1 MKASVGYAI
10 ALSMMASLSAPVL
23 ANAADQLGVQFAW
36 AGTRACS
43 KTPPAFKIANI
54 PQGTKSLSF
63 RLVDLNLTSFNH
75 GGGEVTYKGSG
86 NIPAGSFSGGY
97 QGPCP
102 PTGQVHTYEW
112 TIDAL
117 DSNKSSLA
125 EGKATGA
132 FPLK

>member
-1 MKASVGYAI
+1 MRASVGYAI
-10 ALSMMASLSAPVL
+10 VLSIVSSLSAPVL
-23 ANAADQLGVQFAW
+23 AKAADQLGVQFTW
-36 AGTRACS
+36 AGTSACS
-43 KTPPAFKIANI
+43 KTPPAFKVTNI

-63 RLVDLNLTSFNH
+63 RMVDLNLTSFNH
-75 GGGEVTYKGSG
+75 GGGEVPYKGSG
-86 NIPAGSFSGGY
+86 NIPAGSFGERY

-112 TIDAL
+112 TVQAL
-117 DSNKSSLA
+117 DANKSFLA